1 MSLEE
6 RRTAANIAKLPE
18 LFRKSSPL
26 PGLSRPSSL
35 VSMDC
40 DAVHSA
46 LTAAVANRPPMMEAC
61 HVEISDV
68 GRPDAAGGDRGG
80 CHEVDATRHRRR
92 DGDAATGLFRL
103 AQRR

>member
-18 LFRKSSPL
+18 LFRKSSPR

-46 LTAAVANRPPMMEAC
+46 PTAAVANRPPMMEAC
-61 HVEISDV
+61 HVETSDMAGLMLLIV
-68 GRPDAAGGDRGG
+68 ITAA
-80 CHEVDATRHRRR
+80 ATRLMPHGTAA
-92 DGDAATGLFRL
+92 DGDAATGLFPL
-103 AQRR
+103 AQ